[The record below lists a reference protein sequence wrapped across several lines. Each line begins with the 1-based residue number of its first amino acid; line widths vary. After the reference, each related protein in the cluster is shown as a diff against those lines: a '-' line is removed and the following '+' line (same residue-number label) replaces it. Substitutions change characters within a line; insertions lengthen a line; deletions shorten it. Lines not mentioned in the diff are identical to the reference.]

1 MGKGIEG
8 HPQKS
13 ENTASA
19 HELFD
24 ALVAGDLKA
33 AQKLEN
39 EVKDTIDTHW
49 AERVYP
55 LRDEI
60 SEFVSELGTHF
71 NDAGEQQR
79 VIEALRL
86 MFDVHVD
93 QKNRIDGTSVV
104 SHTLAV
110 GYGVLRNYPTATSDE
125 VIAALLHDSIEDRPT
140 LLAKMG
146 RDVDLAKADE
156 GFLRS
161 EARAFIQQ
169 RFGDRVAN
177 LVHGLTSP
185 LPYPHDDDLDYE
197 APTSSSVD
205 IYREYMHS
213 LLASGDSGLIAI
225 KWEDARQNLPL
236 DNLEKNLVK
245 SGNGQEVGETT
256 KKSESLRRKY
266 GPVLKH
272 EWLSFWRDIV
282 DTEHSLYAQRE
293 ESLTFIEH
301 LLRTDYK
308 EKD

>member
-1 MGKGIEG
+1 MEKAREG
-8 HPQKS
+8 YPQKS
-13 ENTASA
+13 ENSASA
-19 HELFD
+19 HALFD
-24 ALVAGDLKA
+24 SLVTGDLTT

-39 EVKDTIDTHW
+39 EVKNTIDTHW

-86 MFDVHVD
+86 MFDIHVD
-93 QKNRIDGTSVV
+93 QKNRIGGTSVV

-125 VIAALLHDSIEDRPT
+125 IIAALLHDSIEDRPT

-146 RDVDLAKADE
+146 RDVDLAEADE

-177 LVHGLTSP
+177 LAHGLTSP
-185 LPYPHDDDLDYE
+185 LPYPHDDDFDYE
-197 APTSSSVD
+197 LATLSAAD
-205 IYREYMHS
+205 TYREYMHS
-213 LLASGDSGLIAI
+213 LLGSGDSGLIAI

-236 DNLEKNLVK
+236 DNLAKG
-245 SGNGQEVGETT
+245 GNGQETAAT
-256 KKSESLRRKY
+256 AKKHTYLRLKY
-266 GPVLKH
+266 RPVLKE
-272 EWLSFWRDIV
+272 EWLPFWRDEV
-282 DTEHSLYAQRE
+282 DGGHLLYSQRE
-293 ESLTFIEH
+293 GALAFMEN
-301 LLRTDYK
+301 LLQTDYK